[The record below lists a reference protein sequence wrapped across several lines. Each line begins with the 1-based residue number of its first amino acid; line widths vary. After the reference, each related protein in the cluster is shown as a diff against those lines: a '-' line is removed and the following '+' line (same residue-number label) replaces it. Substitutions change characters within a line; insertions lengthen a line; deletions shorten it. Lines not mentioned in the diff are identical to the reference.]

1 MTTTLGAASG
11 ALSSGALSRVS
22 TGMHDLGA
30 MANGILAGLVGV
42 TASCA
47 LIEPWAAVVIGAIAG
62 LIFWASSMFVEH
74 KEIDDVVLAIPV
86 HLFCGAWGCVA
97 VGLFTS
103 PLNADAAFSADTCGI
118 LYGCENGWSQLCKP
132 HITLC

>member
-1 MTTTLGAASG
+1 
-11 ALSSGALSRVS
+11 
-22 TGMHDLGA
+22 
-30 MANGILAGLVGV
+30 
-42 TASCA
+42 
-47 LIEPWAAVVIGAIAG
+47 
-62 LIFWASSMFVEH
+62 IFWASSMFVEY

-132 HITLC
+132 GRTLC